1 MKKKY
6 IGAIIVFI
14 ITYVL
19 FSLAGFLFPI
29 DREWYDALQKPDWTP
44 SRSVIGIIWAVLF
57 ALISLS
63 PALIYAKFS
72 CKESKA
78 FWVMLLI
85 NYIVNQGFSYFQ
97 FTQKNLLAASID
109 CLLVAVTTLILLL
122 IAGKYSKAS
131 AWLLVPYLL
140 WSAFATYLSFTIY
153 AMNA

>member
-14 ITYVL
+14 ITYA
-19 FSLAGFLFPI
+19 FFLAGFLFPI
-29 DREWYDALQKPDWTP
+29 DREWYDALHKPDWTP
-44 SRSVIGIIWAVLF
+44 SGSVIVIWAVLF
-57 ALISLS
+57 AFISLS
-63 PALIYAKFS
+63 AALIYAKFS

-78 FWVMLLI
+78 FWVMFLI
-85 NYIVNQGFSYFQ
+85 NYIVNQGFSFFQ

-109 CLLVAVTTLILLL
+109 CLLVAVTTLSLL
-122 IAGKYSKAS
+122 IIARKYSKAS

-153 AMNA
+153 TMNS

>member
-6 IGAIIVFI
+6 IGAIIIFI

-78 FWVMLLI
+78 FWVMLL
-85 NYIVNQGFSYFQ
+85 NYIVNQEFSYFQ

>member
-19 FSLAGFLFPI
+19 FSLAGVLFPI
-29 DREWYDALQKPDWTP
+29 DREWYDALQKTDWTP
-44 SRSVIGIIWAVLF
+44 SRSVIGIIWTVLF
-57 ALISLS
+57 ALISLTA
-63 PALIYAKFS
+63 ALIYAKFS

-122 IAGKYSKAS
+122 MAGKYSKAS

>member
-1 MKKKY
+1 
-6 IGAIIVFI
+6 
-14 ITYVL
+14 
-19 FSLAGFLFPI
+19 
-29 DREWYDALQKPDWTP
+29 
-44 SRSVIGIIWAVLF
+44 IIWAVLF

-63 PALIYAKFS
+63 AALIYAKFS

-97 FTQKNLLAASID
+97 FTQKSLLAASID